1 MLFEGAGSRLA
12 GWLGLAAGFGL
23 LGALCDQFHVQS
35 GLLSY
40 PDTWLWDQAAWV
52 PLNFAVLL
60 TGLVALTIPL
70 GRLAA
75 ARGVPEPGP
84 RRLAADFAW
93 FVGAYALSGLVA
105 PDAPGALAVT
115 YFAVWVVRIAFRED
129 RALLY
134 PFGVALALAGCLVE
148 AVEIEFGWR
157 SGSRASTCTAR
168 RWHWTWRA
176 GWMRQVCSGNGAR
189 PPDAR
194 FAAASRSSR
203 KSGCAIAARASPR
216 WRTVLPCSSA
226 APCSVTTTST

>member
-23 LGALCDQFHVQS
+23 LGALCDQFHAQS

-40 PDTWLWDQAAWV
+40 PDPWLWDQAAWV

-70 GRLAA
+70 GRLATS
-75 ARGVPEPGP
+75 RGVPEPGP
-84 RRLAADFAW
+84 GRLAADFAW

-105 PDAPGALAVT
+105 PDAPDALAVA
-115 YFAVWVVRIAFRED
+115 YVAVWVVRVAFRED
-129 RALLY
+129 GALLY

-148 AVEIEFGWR
+148 AAEI
-157 SGSRASTCTAR
+157 
-168 RWHWTWRA
+168 A
-176 GWMRQVCSGNGAR
+176 GWMPRVWPAGADDQAVPSSFGGGNGVR

>member
-1 MLFEGAGSRLA
+1 MLCEGAGSRLA

-60 TGLVALTIPL
+60 TGLVALAIPL

-115 YFAVWVVRIAFRED
+115 YFAVWVVRIVMARGHLPARRAAGTGRVAPGGCVRSARETGRGRLMPVSPP
-129 RALLY
+129 RA
-134 PFGVALALAGCLVE
+134 G
-148 AVEIEFGWR
+148 R
-157 SGSRASTCTAR
+157 RGSRGAR
-168 RWHWTWRA
+168 SRRGPRRA
-176 GWMRQVCSGNGAR
+176 GGRSCPAAPRRRAR
-189 PPDAR
+189 SRPHRPDAG
-194 FAAASRSSR
+194 A
-203 KSGCAIAARASPR
+203 
-216 WRTVLPCSSA
+216 W
-226 APCSVTTTST
+226 